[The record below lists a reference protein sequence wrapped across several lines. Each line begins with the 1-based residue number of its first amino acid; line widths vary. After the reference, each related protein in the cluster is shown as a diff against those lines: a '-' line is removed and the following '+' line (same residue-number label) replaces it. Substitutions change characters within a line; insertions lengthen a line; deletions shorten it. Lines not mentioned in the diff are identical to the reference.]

1 MFKNIKRYVVA
12 KKQAR
17 NLVILTSLYF
27 IIEII
32 VNFSVYRQLSI
43 SSDRFTAET
52 MEFWG
57 KGIAGVGIGLIWTRF
72 LLIYSKK
79 EYKTYRAFLSVCLIT
94 VPLSFV
100 LQTAFIDYVVEKST
114 PEDRNKAVLITATHG
129 ALVPFFGIDHW
140 SKKFDISTKEKVIYP
155 FFKWMTYRHDTYRS
169 SLLDSL
175 RVTKP
180 CALNMAEST
189 GITKGVDKAFFP
201 YISLI
206 KDIDEVAYKKIIEDY
221 YLCTYQDEEYFRAYS
236 VGKVNQEKLIGD
248 IHYKNFMPAVDRY
261 NEYKKYENN
270 LKEAKKV
277 ADKAWRKGMDEMFG
291 FKTTIKPD
299 RWPAY
304 FYNHPDV
311 RRMYEEKTGLKDL
324 HPTDKDFREK
334 ATKFIK
340 KNLPESAIPAY
351 KDVSGEASEQ
361 YKKLTDDEITDQ
373 GKKAYKAIVMPMI
386 AIGLSAFFLMV
397 NLTLVLNSYLSR
409 RFLNKAWVGFQR
421 RFLNDAYRDVIA
433 KITASNFIRAMQKKL
448 KIKVAA
454 RGTYEEYE
462 LFYFV
467 SRNLSDLL
475 QFLIRK
481 SFLILAFIWLFILPF
496 MLSGGAYDD
505 LENAKYK
512 NTMKWVYFNESTLIS
527 VYDVFIGPVNK
538 ATSYIFTTTDEKYIA
553 YKESVRHKEQER
565 IEKMIEDGGS
575 IFYNSER

>member
-351 KDVSGEASEQ
+351 MNMSGEPSEQ
-361 YKKLTDDEITDQ
+361 YKKLTEDEITEQ
-373 GKKAYKAIVMPMI
+373 GKRAYKAIVMPMI
-386 AIGLSAFFLMV
+386 ALGLSALFLIL
-397 NLTLVLNSYLSR
+397 NFTLVAHSYLFR
-409 RFLNKAWVGFQR
+409 RFLEKYAYKIHKKFITGKSWDNLG
-421 RFLNDAYRDVIA
+421 RFAYSRI
-433 KITASNFIRAMQKKL
+433 
-448 KIKVAA
+448 VAA
-454 RGTYEEYE
+454 FFKA
-462 LFYFV
+462 LKMNV
-467 SRNLSDLL
+467 SDSRYKLHLSLMKASFEAPRLL
-475 QFLIRK
+475 IGN
-481 SFLILAFIWLFILPF
+481 SFLILAFVWFLILPF
-496 MLSGGAYDD
+496 VMSGGAYDD
-505 LENAKYK
+505 LENARYK

-575 IFYNSER
+575 IFYNYER